1 MNKQRFAILAAIGL
15 VLAAAM
21 VVLLPKNVVAPDPS
35 VNLPQKPG
43 GTALGTVIHLQL
55 SGSATFEDGL
65 AVSLV
70 SIDDSRCKEGVVCVW
85 EGELSANLR
94 VSGGSITGVSKEVR
108 LAGSTARSVTV
119 DGYSLMLREATETGI
134 DVLVEKSALGDA
146 DNASV
151 IQVAGPL
158 PNAVVASPLVVTGRA
173 RGTWYF
179 EASFPVKLFDAN
191 NVELATGVAQAQG
204 DWMTENFVPF
214 TVTLV
219 YPTPATA
226 TGTLVLYKDNPSGLP
241 ENDASVSVPVTF

>member
-1 MNKQRFAILAAIGL
+1 MNKQRFAILAVIGL

-43 GTALGTVIHLQL
+43 GTALGTVVHLQL
-55 SGSATFEDGL
+55 SGSVTFEDGL

-70 SIDDSRCKEGVVCVW
+70 SIDDSRCKEDVVCIW
-85 EGELSANLR
+85 EGELAANLR
-94 VSGGSITGVSKEVR
+94 VSGGGIAGVSKEVR
-108 LAGSTARSVTV
+108 LAGSTARSVMI
-119 DGYSLMLREATETGI
+119 DGYSFMLRDATETGI
-134 DVLVEKSALGDA
+134 DVLVEKSAPGDA
-146 DNASV
+146 DSASV
-151 IQVAGPL
+151 IQVEGPL
-158 PNAVVASPLVVTGRA
+158 PNAVVASPLIVTGRA

-179 EASFPVKLFDAN
+179 PVKLFDAN
-191 NVELATGVAQAQG
+191 NLEIATGVAQAQG

-214 TVTLV
+214 TVTLT
-219 YPTPATA
+219 YATPATA